1 MDPKP
6 PDVIVVGA
14 EWPERALLRAQLI
27 EEGHEVVAV
36 DTWPIPRLYR
46 RPGMRPRVL
55 LIDLRELPKPRETL
69 EEVRIVLP
77 PAQVLVVTARGS
89 LTGQEVRELGFN
101 VIERPATIGQI
112 VAATGALLSRPL
124 AEQGQPSHRRHAPT
138 NLDSCKAA
146 LAVSSQDR

>member
-6 PDVIVVGA
+6 PDVIVIGA

-27 EEGHEVVAV
+27 EEGHEIVAV

-77 PAQVLVVTARGS
+77 PAHVLVVTAIGS

-124 AEQGQPSHRRHAPT
+124 AEQRPAVAPPSRT
-138 NLDSCKAA
+138 D
-146 LAVSSQDR
+146 

>member
-77 PAQVLVVTARGS
+77 PAQVLVVTALGS

-124 AEQGQPSHRRHAPT
+124 AEQRPAVAPPSRT
-138 NLDSCKAA
+138 D
-146 LAVSSQDR
+146 